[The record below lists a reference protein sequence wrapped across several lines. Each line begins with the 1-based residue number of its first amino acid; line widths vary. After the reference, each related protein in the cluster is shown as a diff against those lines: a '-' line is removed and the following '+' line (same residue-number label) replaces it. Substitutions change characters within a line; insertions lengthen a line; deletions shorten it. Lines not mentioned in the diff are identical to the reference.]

1 MSMFKNYS
9 YWQEIGKIYRKKRR
23 EERRRDEKKSEQL
36 KYITIKHPCVT
47 LRTSCLNSRAPL
59 TLSSNAASLRWTSS
73 SLERTGSWASVYRGN
88 KKVTREFGKKYI
100 SKNMRIIEFWSSY
113 YYEYFT
119 IIVAHE
125 HKNVIVDHKY
135 KNHHE

>member
-1 MSMFKNYS
+1 MKEGKFRYEEGIKMSMFQNYS
-9 YWQEIGKIYRKKRR
+9 YWQEIGKICRKKRW
-23 EERRRDEKKSEQL
+23 EERRGDEKKSEQL

-88 KKVTREFGKKYI
+88 EKVTREFEKKI
-100 SKNMRIIEFWSSY
+100 WELSNFVISY
-113 YYEYFT
+113 YNGDVF
-119 IIVAHE
+119 IIVWNN
-125 HKNVIVDHKY
+125 KIR
-135 KNHHE
+135 